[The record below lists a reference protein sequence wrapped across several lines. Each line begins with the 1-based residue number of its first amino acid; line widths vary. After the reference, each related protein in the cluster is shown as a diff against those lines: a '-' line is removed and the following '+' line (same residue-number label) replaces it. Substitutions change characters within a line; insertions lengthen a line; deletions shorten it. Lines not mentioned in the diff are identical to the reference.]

1 MRNTVVY
8 GKPWKPSE
16 RIVKMHEIEPYYR
29 WRDDYIAA
37 EDERSPFFETQY
49 SEFVFDKQI
58 YNYLIHPQWD
68 DFGSQTLY
76 LKVLFADY
84 EQGYAI
90 IEFIGEWND
99 ALHND
104 IMLLKREILELM
116 MDEGIQK
123 FILIG
128 ENVLN
133 FHSSDDLYYEEW
145 FQDVEDGWI
154 AGINFR
160 EHVIEE
166 FKRNNIDY
174 YINFG
179 GILDDLSWRGLKPL
193 QLFKKV
199 EEQLT
204 KRLN

>member
-1 MRNTVVY
+1 
-8 GKPWKPSE
+8 
-16 RIVKMHEIEPYYR
+16 MHEIEPYYR
-29 WRDDYIAA
+29 WRDDYIAS
-37 EDERSPFFETQY
+37 EDALSPFFETKY
-49 SEFVFDKQI
+49 NEFEFDKQI

-68 DFGSQTLY
+68 FFGSQTLY
-76 LKVLFADY
+76 IKVLYADY
-84 EQGYAI
+84 EKGYAI

-104 IMLLKREILELM
+104 IMTLKREILDLM
-116 MDEGIQK
+116 VIEGIDK

-133 FHSSDDLYYEEW
+133 FHSSDDCYYEEW
-145 FQDVEDGWI
+145 FQDVEEGWI

-160 EHVIEE
+160 EHVISE

-179 GILDDLSWRGLKPL
+179 GNLDEMVWRNLKPI
-193 QLFKKV
+193 QLFKVV
-199 EEQLT
+199 EMELSR
-204 KRLN
+204 RLN